1 MSEAVNEIKNV
12 EEIVLDETQ
21 QLAVDLCT
29 DMKNPIVA
37 VTGGAGYGKT
47 RILRNVYDILT
58 GMGIST
64 IAVAPTGKAA
74 RRIKEATGIDAVTIH
89 RALEFPHP
97 GEANATGVIE
107 NHTQPRRHRQRPL
120 DAFAILCDEHA
131 MVNDEIHRCLI
142 QAMRPGAVIRF
153 FGDCNQLRPIEENK
167 SFIGQPSNFERIL
180 TNPKFKSVTLKKLY
194 RTGADSI
201 IASNARNI
209 LIGQPP
215 RKAENYRIDYTGYP
229 VVAIA
234 ELMKQDPIKW
244 AGIDAQGITPTK
256 KTWIGTEALNASL
269 QHNVF
274 KEVFA
279 STEKYL
285 PLERHKW
292 TKQPLTLYVGDKI
305 IITANNYG
313 LGLFNGDIGKV
324 VDLDPVS
331 ETIFAEFYG
340 DVITIPSTQ
349 MIMMYGSARYFNPQ
363 KDIDLGYMI
372 TAHKTQGSE
381 WKETAYVMNRSCSF
395 MCNRR
400 NLYTGNTRP
409 REIANIIADSTSMSA
424 SLYKKG
430 D

>member
-1 MSEAVNEIKNV
+1 MSEAQVV
-12 EEIVLDETQ
+12 DEIVLDEVQ
-21 QLAVDLCT
+21 QEAVNQCI
-29 DMKNPIVA
+29 DMRNRIVA

-47 RILRNVYDILT
+47 RILRNVYDELT
-58 GMGIST
+58 SQGVHT

-74 RRIKEATGIDAVTIH
+74 RRIKEATGIDATTIH

-97 GEANATGVIE
+97 GEANAVGVHE
-107 NHTQPRRHRQRPL
+107 NHTQPRRHSRNPL
-120 DAFAILCDEHA
+120 AAMAVLADEHA

-142 QAMRPGAVIRF
+142 QALRPGAVLRL

-167 SFIGQPSNFERIL
+167 SLFGQPSNFEKIL
-180 TNPKFKSVTLKKLY
+180 ANPKFKSITLKKLY
-194 RTGADSI
+194 RTGKDSI
-201 IASNARNI
+201 IAQNAKNI

-215 RKAENYRIDYTGYP
+215 RQADNYRIDYTKYP
-229 VVAIA
+229 VIAVADM
-234 ELMKQDPIKW
+234 MKQDPEKW
-244 AGIDAQGITPTK
+244 AGIHAQGITPTK

-285 PLERHKW
+285 PLERHRW
-292 TKQPLTLYVGDKI
+292 TKQPLTLYIGDKI

-324 VDLDPVS
+324 VDIDMVS
-331 ETIFAEFYG
+331 ETIHAEFYG
-340 DVITIPSTQ
+340 QVIAITSSQ
-349 MIMMYGSARYFNPQ
+349 MVMMYGSARYFNPQ
-363 KDIDLGYMI
+363 KDIELAYVI
-372 TAHKTQGSE
+372 TTHKTQGSE
-381 WKETAYVMNRSCSF
+381 WKEIAYIMNRSCSF

-400 NLYTGNTRP
+400 NLYTGTTRP
-409 REIANIIADSTSMSA
+409 REMVNIIADSTSMSA